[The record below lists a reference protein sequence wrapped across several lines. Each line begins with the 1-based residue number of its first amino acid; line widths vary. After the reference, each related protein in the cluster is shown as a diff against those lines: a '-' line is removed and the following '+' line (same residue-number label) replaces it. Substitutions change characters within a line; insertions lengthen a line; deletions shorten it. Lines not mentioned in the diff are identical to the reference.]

1 VQGQGGFQAG
11 AGGSVLFHIQQGAQ
25 GRGFERRYS
34 AFHQCGGRGAAAQ
47 HVGRS
52 EGAGVQNIGD
62 ALALTVAG
70 AHAAQSFSGPGR
82 RFRRKQRPGGAISG
96 RHIESPGFLIRQQT
110 AVEQGA
116 QQPVLKVDG
125 QGVQQVQ
132 GLVPVHNLGADQSPE
147 QFRRQG
153 CGQPGLL
160 LGRAGLRSRGGSQR
174 RVSGGSARR
183 RSGSG
188 HCQGQAAQNAK
199 KKG

>member
-1 VQGQGGFQAG
+1 MLLRDLIREYTQSRTELPPAPPARPVPQT
-11 AGGSVLFHIQQGAQ
+11 
-25 GRGFERRYS
+25 
-34 AFHQCGGRGAAAQ
+34 
-47 HVGRS
+47 HVCPKCKM
-52 EGAGVQNIGD
+52 E
-62 ALALTVAG
+62 
-70 AHAAQSFSGPGR
+70 
-82 RFRRKQRPGGAISG
+82 SG
-96 RHIESPGFLIRQQT
+96 RT

-188 HCQGQAAQNAK
+188 HCQGQAAQDAK